1 MPDMTASNGELNP
14 MERRDM
20 DDEINLF
27 GMSVKTDESL
37 LDDAVKFVHPDG
49 REDVFIGSEKV
60 IDVELT
66 AQREKIKDANP

>member
-49 REDVFIGSEKV
+49 SGQVCLCAMCSPRGTGNLSIRLV
-60 IDVELT
+60 
-66 AQREKIKDANP
+66 RR